1 MKTAEQIL
9 MEYYEQLKKVN
20 PNLEVEGYYPY
31 YFVFDQDVLHFY
43 SAKLNNDKKHGW
55 KFGIWARYDKSGNI
69 TGCTY
74 FGEANEFID
83 KFKPSRTN
91 ISTDSTDVFLRKVA
105 ELEKDPKQGF
115 IDEYFA
121 NDDSDGVEEYN
132 EYFAEKEREEKIKEK
147 SLELLKTELPRLAKE
162 AGLGLRGIAIE
173 DRNWRSEW
181 LVSPRYRIHGW
192 ESCKT
197 ARTATNKYWQDFED
211 RVLTPYNK
219 KLESLAGDFGW
230 LVRRD
235 FEIDT
240 YEVKLWTKQDD
251 ICRRGRYIT
260 FFESPIKNQ
269 KHPRKIMIAKAKGET
284 RRNEIYN

>member
-9 MEYYEQLKKVN
+9 MGYYEQLKKTN
-20 PNLEVEGYYPY
+20 PNFEVKGYSPY
-31 YFVFDQDVLHFY
+31 YFVFNQDVLHFY
-43 SAKLNNDKKHGW
+43 STKLNSDKKHGW
-55 KFGIWARYDKSGNI
+55 TFGIWARYDKSGNI

-74 FGEANEFID
+74 FGEANEFMD

-91 ISTDSTDVFLRKVA
+91 ISTDSAEVFLRKVA

-121 NDDSDGVEEYN
+121 DDDTDGVEEYN
-132 EYFAEKEREEKIKEK
+132 EYFAEKEQKEKIKEE

-173 DRNWRSEW
+173 DRNWSTGW

-192 ESCKT
+192 ESNKT
-197 ARTATNKYWQDFED
+197 ARTATSRYWQDFED
-211 RVLTPYNK
+211 RILTPYNK
-219 KLESLAGDFGW
+219 KLESLAGDFVW
-230 LVRRD
+230 LVRTD

-240 YEVKLWTKQDD
+240 YEVKLWTKQED

-260 FFESPIKNQ
+260 FFEPPIKKQ
-269 KHPRKIMIAKAKGET
+269 KHPRKIMIAKAKKGM
-284 RRNEIYN
+284 RQ